1 VEVSV
6 SDVDAEQLD
15 RLLDLQSTDSQIRR
29 IQHQLDD
36 LPAQQLLAAA
46 QERIGELERD
56 HADARVELDRAGA
69 RQRQLEREVDVL
81 TQRRDAERLRLY
93 DGSVVNA
100 RELKAVEAEIDT
112 TERRI
117 NDHEDQL
124 LTILEEV
131 EGLEGKVAG
140 IEQAQQ
146 AVRQRVEELTVERDT
161 SAKELIAQQAE
172 LGAARDQQAADIASD
187 LLTRYEQAAERAGG
201 TGVGKLVDN
210 ACSACRVQMSRADV
224 GDLYAGPPLTTC
236 PQCRRL
242 LVVPA

>member
-1 VEVSV
+1 VT
-6 SDVDAEQLD
+6 DIDADELD
-15 RLLDLQSTDSQIRR
+15 RLLELQGTDSQLRR
-29 IQHQLDD
+29 LQHQLDD

-46 QERIGELERD
+46 EERIGELERD

-69 RQRQLEREVDVL
+69 RQRQLEREIDVL

-117 NDHEDQL
+117 NDHEEQL
-124 LTILEEV
+124 LEVLEEV
-131 EGLEGKVAG
+131 EGLEATVAG
-140 IEQAQQ
+140 IEAAQE
-146 AVRQRVEELTVERDT
+146 AVRQRIDELTVERDT
-161 SAKELIAQQAE
+161 GAKEIIAQQAE
-172 LGAARDQQAADIASD
+172 LGALRDQQAATIDAQ

-210 ACSACRVQMSRADV
+210 ACTACRVQMSRADV

>member
-6 SDVDAEQLD
+6 TEVDADQLD

-46 QERIGELERD
+46 KERVGELERD

-117 NDHEDQL
+117 SDHEEQL
-124 LTILEEV
+124 LEVLEEV
-131 EGLEGKVAG
+131 ETLEGVVQG

-172 LGAARDQQAADIASD
+172 LGANRDQQVAGIAPE
-187 LLTRYEQAAERAGG
+187 LLARYEQAAERAGG

-224 GDLYAGPPLTTC
+224 GELYAGPPLTTC

>member
-1 VEVSV
+1 M

-29 IQHQLDD
+29 IGHQLDD

-46 QERIGELERD
+46 QERIGELEHD

-93 DGSVVNA
+93 DGTVVNA

-117 NDHEDQL
+117 SDHEEQL
-124 LTILEEV
+124 LEVLEEV
-131 EGLEGKVAG
+131 EGLEAAVQG

-146 AVRQRVEELTVERDT
+146 AVQQRIEELTVERDT

-172 LGAARDQQAADIASD
+172 LGATRDEQAAAIAPE

-201 TGVGKLVDN
+201 TGVGKLVDDS
-210 ACSACRVQMSRADV
+210 CSACRVQMSRADV

>member
-1 VEVSV
+1 MSV
-6 SDVDAEQLD
+6 TEVDADQLD

-46 QERIGELERD
+46 TERIGELERD

-100 RELKAVEAEIDT
+100 RELKAVEAEIET

-117 NDHEDQL
+117 SDHEEQL
-124 LTILEEV
+124 LEVLEEV
-131 EGLEGKVAG
+131 EALEGTVEG

-146 AVRQRVEELTVERDT
+146 AVQQRVEELTVERDT

-172 LGAARDQQAADIASD
+172 LGAQRDAQVAAIAPE
-187 LLTRYEQAAERAGG
+187 LLQRYEQAAERAGG

-210 ACSACRVQMSRADV
+210 SCTACRVQMSRADV
-224 GDLYAGPPLTTC
+224 GELYAGPPLTTC